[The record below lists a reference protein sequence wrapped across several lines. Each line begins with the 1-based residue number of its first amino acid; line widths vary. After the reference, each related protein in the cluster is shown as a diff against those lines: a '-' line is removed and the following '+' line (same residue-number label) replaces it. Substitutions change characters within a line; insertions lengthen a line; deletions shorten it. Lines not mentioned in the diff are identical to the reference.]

1 MRSSRTK
8 SSKSVKNEPV
18 AISVS
23 LEDPMLPF
31 SITISKDE
39 MPSNYSGIPFDPQI
53 FYGAQ
58 ANGFYGN
65 VRFKT
70 LGTTRI
76 FFFQIQPGQQNMS
89 NYYTI
94 TVIVPGK
101 PPSDPKEKKQ
111 LNILMDLCNKFE
123 SRNSGLIGEYTAE
136 GIKFVNLAIQYL
148 ASQQGSSAWG
158 PEISPSTQVKMAIV
172 FNQLDMGQLGDYYDP
187 SEFPIALIDFNPPS
201 GGKRK
206 KYNKRRKTIKRKH
219 NKKRKTIKRK

>member
-8 SSKSVKNEPV
+8 GSKIPLDNARV
-18 AISVS
+18 
-23 LEDPMLPF
+23 EDPKLPF
-31 SITISKDE
+31 SVTISKDE
-39 MPSNYSGIPFDPQI
+39 MPNNYSGIPFDPQI

-65 VRFKT
+65 IRFKI
-70 LGTTRI
+70 LGTTRV
-76 FFFQIQPGQQNMS
+76 FFFQIQPGEQNMS

-94 TVIVPGK
+94 AVIVPGK
-101 PPSDPKEKKQ
+101 PPSDPKEKNQ

-136 GIKFVNLAIQYL
+136 GTKLVNLAIQYL
-148 ASQQGSSAWG
+148 ARQQGSSAWG
-158 PEISPSTQVKMAIV
+158 SEIPPSTQVKMAIV
-172 FNQLDMGQLGDYYDP
+172 FNQLDMGQLGDYYDS

-206 KYNKRRKTIKRKH
+206 KYNKKRKTFKRKYNKRRKTIKRK
-219 NKKRKTIKRK
+219 